1 MIDRVVCV
9 NRSREDDG
17 MAEDVNVRLK
27 HLDAIQGVISR
38 LSQNSFTIRGWSVTL
53 VSVVFAILSTNDT
66 APGLVLVTLLPA
78 LIFWW
83 LDAYYLRQER
93 LFRRLYAAVA
103 RTHGAHPAPDGPAAF
118 DMDPSP
124 YRKEAGFLSTLLAP
138 NVLAIPM
145 TLSAV
150 IIAYG
155 VSTL

>member
-1 MIDRVVCV
+1 MT
-9 NRSREDDG
+9 
-17 MAEDVNVRLK
+17 EDVTVRLK

-53 VSVVFAILSTNDT
+53 VSVVFAILSTKDN
-66 APGLVLVTLLPA
+66 ARGLVLVTLLPA
-78 LIFWW
+78 VIFWW

-93 LFRRLYAAVA
+93 LFRRLYAAA
-103 RTHGAHPAPDGPAAF
+103 AGTLGANPAPGGPAAF
-118 DMDPSP
+118 DMDPGP
-124 YRKEAGFLSTLLAP
+124 YKKEAGFLGTLFAP

-155 VSTL
+155 VSTLQ